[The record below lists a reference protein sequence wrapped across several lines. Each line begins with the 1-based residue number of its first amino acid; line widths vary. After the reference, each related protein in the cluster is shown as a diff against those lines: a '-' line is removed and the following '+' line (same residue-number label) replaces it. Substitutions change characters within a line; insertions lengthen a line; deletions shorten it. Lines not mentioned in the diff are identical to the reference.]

1 MTPITIIQTT
11 LVMSVMPDRTVVPEW
26 EESRDEIDDE
36 TAREQAGIHRLFKN
50 DPDTW
55 LFYLGFRTPAGNLSS
70 GVDFFS
76 GVAGLFVN
84 KLTRIPELE
93 SLRHKVKIP
102 LAQHELDG
110 FLQRVPMITG
120 AEYIDKEMLLDLWQ
134 GFSDIFSDRI
144 RSHEGTVASFFHELN
159 PGIHLAGRVFFHLVE
174 NRNSQSPFAF
184 MATYSDGM
192 GPDKTPRHLPL
203 KHALQ
208 QFDTDQLYDLLSTVY
223 RAAEKSPFIQG
234 LIDSGE
240 LFHPLHWDRHEAFH
254 FLKEIPLYEESGV
267 LCRIPDWWKP
277 GSKNTRVNLSF
288 GEKQPAFVGMEALL
302 DFDAEIMLGDV
313 AISKEQAR
321 QMLEESEGLAF
332 IKNRWVRVDH
342 DKLTQAIRACEA
354 AEQMAG
360 RGLTF
365 REAMQMQLNPDKFLK
380 KRADGVELG
389 TSNGEWLETVMDRL
403 KQPEK
408 ISHIKPGE
416 AFNAA
421 LRPYQEK
428 GLGWLCFLDSLNFG
442 ACLADDMGLGKTVQL
457 LAFLSVLKKEK
468 KVSAAS
474 LLVVPASLI
483 SNWIGE
489 IDRFYP
495 GLDVHAAHPGFADA
509 VPGGRTGPAETTTKA
524 DAGTKAGAGNTSFPD
539 GYDLVITSYALVH
552 RYEWLS
558 QYHWHYVILD
568 EAQAIKNPAAKQT
581 RAVKKL
587 SADNRIILTGTP
599 VENRVSDLWSLFD
612 FLNPGLLGNKT
623 EFGRFARKLSSD
635 ATGYTRLR
643 KIVSPYILRRLKT
656 DKSVIPDLPDKVE
669 MKSYADLTGKQ
680 IVLYNKAVSDLA
692 EQIADSGGIQRKG
705 LVLASLLKFK
715 QLCNH
720 PDQFSGTGAFRET
733 HSGKFRRLRQI
744 AETVLE
750 KRERMLVFTQFKE
763 MTGPL
768 KAFLETVFQHE
779 GIVLHGSVPA
789 GSRKKI
795 IDRFQGESWCPFMV
809 LSLKAG
815 GVGLNLTKASHV
827 VHFDRWWNPAVEN
840 QATDRAFRIGQD
852 KKVVVHKFVTRGTIE
867 ERIDEMLE
875 EKKDLAGRIVEASG
889 ENLVTEM
896 DDSQLLDLFRL
907 RLEEEER

>member
-1 MTPITIIQTT
+1 MDKNQNIQNA
-11 LVMSVMPDRTVVPEW
+11 LVISVMPDQTLVPEW
-26 EESRDEIDDE
+26 EESRDGIDDE
-36 TAREQAGIHRLFKN
+36 TATEQAGIYRLFED

-55 LFYLGFRTPAGNLSS
+55 LFYLGFRTPSGRLSA

-76 GVAGLFVN
+76 GFAGLFVS

-93 SLRHKVKIP
+93 TLRHKVEVP
-102 LAQHELDG
+102 VTQHEIDG
-110 FLQRVPMITG
+110 FVQSVPMITG

-134 GFSDIFSDRI
+134 GFQDVFSERI

-159 PGIHLAGRVFFHLVE
+159 PGIHIAGRVFFHLVE
-174 NRNSQSPFAF
+174 NRNSESPFAF

-192 GPDKTPRHLPL
+192 GPDNTPKHLPL
-203 KHALQ
+203 KYALQ
-208 QFDTDQLYDLLSTVY
+208 QFDTGQLYDLLSTVY
-223 RAAEKSPFIQG
+223 RAAEKSELIQG

-240 LFHPLHWDRHEAFH
+240 LFHPLHWDRYEAFQ

-267 LCRIPDWWKP
+267 LCRIPDWWKS
-277 GSKNTRVNLSF
+277 GSKSTRVNLSF

-321 QMLEESEGLAF
+321 QMLQESEGLAF

-342 DKLTQAIRACEA
+342 DKLTQAIQACEA

-360 RGLTF
+360 SGLTF
-365 REAMQMQLNPDKFLK
+365 REAMQMQLNPNKFLK
-380 KRADGVELG
+380 KQADGVELG
-389 TSNGEWLETVMDRL
+389 TSNGEWLETVMNRL

-408 ISHIKPGE
+408 INHTKPGCD
-416 AFNAA
+416 FNAE

-457 LAFLSVLKKEK
+457 LAFLHVQKKEK
-468 KVSAAS
+468 KAAAAS

-483 SNWIGE
+483 SNWIEE

-495 GLDVHAAHPGFADA
+495 GLKVHAAHPGFADP
-509 VPGGRTGPAETTTKA
+509 VPGGGTDPGVSKKA
-524 DAGTKAGAGNTSFPD
+524 DAGNTSFPD
-539 GYDLVITSYALVH
+539 GYDLVITSYALAH
-552 RYEWLS
+552 RYEWIS

-623 EFGRFARKLSSD
+623 EFSRFAKTLKSD
-635 ATGYTRLR
+635 ANGYTRLR

-692 EQIADSGGIQRKG
+692 EQIVAARGIQRKG
-705 LVLASLLKFK
+705 LVLSCLLKFK

-720 PDQFSGTGAFRET
+720 PDQLSGTGEFRET

-768 KAFLETVFQHE
+768 RAFLESVFHHE
-779 GIVLHGSVPA
+779 GLVLHGSVPA

-840 QATDRAFRIGQD
+840 QATDRAFRIGQE

-867 ERIDEMLE
+867 ERIDDMLE
-875 EKKDLAGRIVEASG
+875 GKKDLAGRIVEASG

-896 DDSQLLDLFRL
+896 DDSKLLDLFRL
-907 RLEEEER
+907 RLEEER